1 MLLSLPYNTDQMDA
15 KNKFL
20 PVIILM
26 VIGAFGKL
34 LPHIPNF
41 TPTES
46 IAIFG
51 AAYLGSKYMKY
62 IIPFVILYLSD
73 FIINNTI
80 ARSFFVEQEG
90 IVWFDQYMI
99 YNFIALVFIV
109 LVSTKL
115 LKKINATNVFLSIL
129 SASIIFFMITNYGS
143 WASEK
148 SIYTNDLSGL
158 LMSYTAGIPFFRT
171 TLLSNLLFSTILFGS
186 YEMIQSLVSKR
197 AAQFG

>member
-1 MLLSLPYNTDQMDA
+1 MDA

-62 IIPFVILYLSD
+62 IIPLVILYLSD